1 MPSLVWCR
9 WLGSNLDSLV
19 FGDALKFVHITCTV
33 YVRGYHVPV
42 LVVVIPSRA
51 TRARGRIAGAR
62 ATLGLVVAWLRHG
75 RLWPL
80 LPCCSCHTAATAI
93 RLPRDDAAAPASHCG
108 AAATSAVASPSHS
121 HSLRLCTVVCP
132 GPMPATTAAHGCAC
146 CRLAI
151 YGAAVAHARTFPQ
164 TAWGCS
170 TCTSTALMAPS
181 ASRQEENGQSSYL
194 QPLLCHPDQ
203 MTPIAQ
209 FGMVK
214 SPRLASSRLALHHE
228 VTEPPVPTLP

>member
-1 MPSLVWCR
+1 MCLFSSWSFPAEPRARVAALLGPGPPSAWP
-9 WLGSNLDSLV
+9 WLGCGMV
-19 FGDALKFVHITCTV
+19 AFGH
-33 YVRGYHVPV
+33 
-42 LVVVIPSRA
+42 
-51 TRARGRIAGAR
+51 
-62 ATLGLVVAWLRHG
+62 
-75 RLWPL
+75 
-80 LPCCSCHTAATAI
+80 CC
-93 RLPRDDAAAPASHCG
+93 PAAPATLLLLPSGYRATMPLPLPRVVAQLLPVSSPRHRIRTPCG
-108 AAATSAVASPSHS
+108 SALLSALARCLPL
-121 HSLRLCTVVCP
+121 LR
-132 GPMPATTAAHGCAC
+132 AHGRAR